1 LASRIK
7 ESIFGQALASITV
20 AVLIGFAIYGALIW
34 APTEKTMGFL
44 QRIFYFHAA
53 SGEVMILAFCAAF
66 IGNVGYLIRRKI
78 EWDWLAISSVEVGLI
93 FNTISLVTGPIWAK
107 PAWGIWWDWGDAR
120 LTSTFVLWV
129 LYIGYVILRKMIE
142 NPERRA
148 VVSSVFGVFAFL
160 DVPLVYFSIWW
171 WRTQHPPPL
180 ITKPGGLAPD
190 MLKVFFFTMAALTAL
205 MAIFIRQRYKLE
217 AVRHTVAEMQIEA
230 DYRNEGGAK

>member
-1 LASRIK
+1 LASDTK
-7 ESIFGQALASITV
+7 DSIVAQALASITV

-66 IGNVGYLIRRKI
+66 IGNVGYLTKRKI
-78 EWDWLAISSVEVGLI
+78 ECDCLATAAVEVGLV
-93 FNTISLVTGPIWAK
+93 FNTISLVTGPLWAK

-120 LTSTFVLWV
+120 LTSTFVLWI
-129 LYIGYVILRKMIE
+129 LYIAYVLLRRLIE

-180 ITKPGGLAPD
+180 IFKSNGLAPD
-190 MLKVFFFTMAALTAL
+190 MRKVFFFTMGVLTAL
-205 MAIFIRQRYKLE
+205 MAMLIRQRYKLE
-217 AVRHTVAEMQIEA
+217 VMRHTVAEMQIESE
-230 DYRNEGGAK
+230 YRNEGGAR